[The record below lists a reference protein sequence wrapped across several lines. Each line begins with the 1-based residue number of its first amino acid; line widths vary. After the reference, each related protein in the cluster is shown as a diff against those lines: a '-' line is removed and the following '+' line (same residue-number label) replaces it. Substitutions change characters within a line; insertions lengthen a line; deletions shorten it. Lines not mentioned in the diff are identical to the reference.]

1 MRGYKAP
8 SLHLQTIRTGVSIA
22 FWAMGDGMPLVHMPV
37 LPFSHIQLEWQMP
50 EIRRWY
56 QGLALNRK
64 HVRYDGRGS
73 GLSDRDVG
81 DYSLYALLLDLAVQG
96 RRQQQRQEPGRGG
109 GKREDGLTHRAAS
122 LSLASSRPPS
132 PRTSLP
138 ASVSARGWSRSEA
151 ASLVK

>member
-1 MRGYKAP
+1 MEPRSQYAK
-8 SLHLQTIRTGVSIA
+8 TKDGVSIA
-22 FWAMGDGMPLVHMPV
+22 YWAMGDGMPLVHMPV

-56 QGLALNRK
+56 QGLARNRK

-96 RRQQQRQEPGRGG
+96 RRQQQRARSP
-109 GKREDGLTHRAAS
+109 AA
-122 LSLASSRPPS
+122 A
-132 PRTSLP
+132 
-138 ASVSARGWSRSEA
+138 GEA
-151 ASLVK
+151 

>member
-96 RRQQQRQEPGRGG
+96 RPH
-109 GKREDGLTHRAAS
+109 LAA
-122 LSLASSRPPS
+122 P
-132 PRTSLP
+132 
-138 ASVSARGWSRSEA
+138 
-151 ASLVK
+151 

>member
-1 MRGYKAP
+1 MEPRIQYA
-8 SLHLQTIRTGVSIA
+8 QTADGVSIA
-22 FWAMGDGMPLVHMPV
+22 FWTLGEGAPIVHMPEQ
-37 LPFSHIQLEWQMP
+37 FSHIQLEWQMP

-96 RRQQQRQEPGRGG
+96 SAPAAAPGARPRRG
-109 GKREDGLTHRAAS
+109 
-122 LSLASSRPPS
+122 
-132 PRTSLP
+132 
-138 ASVSARGWSRSEA
+138 EA
-151 ASLVK
+151 